1 MFSGRFSALVR
12 SLRFR
17 LMLWNAGAV
26 ALTGVAIL
34 LAVREGVR
42 VTLLRELDEVLNEDL
57 REIELFLQDSSYD
70 WAALTEELDRKAL
83 GHDFHRWFVQF
94 FDERGQ
100 PAWASLH
107 TPALPPLAPDQRT
120 QRTFTVETPPAA
132 AADGRSKAAAN
143 SATQSAPADRYRLS
157 YRKLPRAVRE
167 ASAVCVG
174 CSQRY
179 LAHDLAAIDRQVLL
193 VGLAVLTISP
203 LVGHLLTNR
212 TIQPLAQMIRTTA
225 RLRPGEL
232 GQRVPVRGTGDELDS
247 LARTINGLL
256 DRIAN
261 YLQQEHD
268 FLANAA
274 HDLRTPLAAIRSNV
288 EVALSGDRSGPE
300 YRELLDLVIEQCT
313 SLQTLLNQ
321 LLLMAETEAN
331 RLQTD
336 PEPVPLDQVV
346 ERVFEMF
353 EGVADELGVELV
365 VVRPLPAAP
374 VAGRRHHLR
383 QVVSNLLDN
392 AIKFTATG
400 AAASDDDGQ
409 EPRRVTIALQRD
421 DELGRVRLRI
431 SDNGIGIGPDDLP
444 HVFER
449 FYRADKSRSREGIAG
464 GTGLGLSICKAIVD
478 AHGGAINAKSSS
490 GKGATF
496 TVVLPL
502 ARGAD
507 IPDGRTA
514 TESF

>member
-1 MFSGRFSALVR
+1 MLSRLSVIVR

-42 VTLLRELDEVLNEDL
+42 LTLLRELDEVLNEDL
-57 REIELFLQDSSYD
+57 REIELFLQDPQYD
-70 WAALTEELDRKAL
+70 WIALTEELDRKAL

-94 FDERGQ
+94 YDAQGQ

-107 TPALPPLAPDQRT
+107 TPPLPPLAQAE
-120 QRTFTVETPPAA
+120 QAQQTFTVDDPQPANRGAPGRPAA
-132 AADGRSKAAAN
+132 LPAGKGAAAE
-143 SATQSAPADRYRLS
+143 RFRLS
-157 YRKLPRAVRE
+157 YRALPRPVKE
-167 ASAVCVG
+167 AAAVCVG

-179 LAHDLAAIDRQVLL
+179 LARDMATIDRQVLV

-256 DRIAN
+256 DRIAD

-288 EVALSGDRSGPE
+288 EVALSGDRSEHE
-300 YRELLDLVIEQCT
+300 YRELLDLVIEQCS

-321 LLLMAETEAN
+321 LLLLAETDAN

-336 PEPVPLDQVV
+336 PEPVPLEQVV
-346 ERVFEMF
+346 ARVAEMF
-353 EGVADELGVELV
+353 EGVAEELGVELV
-365 VVRPLPAAP
+365 VADALPPAP
-374 VAGRRHHLR
+374 IAGRRHHLR
-383 QVVSNLLDN
+383 QVVSNLVDN
-392 AIKFTATG
+392 ALKFTAARAPATSG
-400 AAASDDDGQ
+400 DEQ
-409 EPRRVTIALQRD
+409 PPPRVTIVLERD
-421 DELGRVRLRI
+421 DQAARVRLRV
-431 SDNGIGIGPDDLP
+431 SDNGTGIAPADVP

-449 FYRADKSRSREGIAG
+449 FYRADKSRSRDGIAG

-478 AHGGAINAKSSS
+478 AHGGSIHVKSKP
-490 GKGATF
+490 GDGAVF

-502 ARGAD
+502 AREANIHD
-507 IPDGRTA
+507 SPN
-514 TESF
+514 